1 MALDALG
8 REGGVIL
15 FAEALSPAKLEAA
28 VRASRLAWSAWDR
41 LSPALTCLR
50 QRGSVSEELDTQH
63 QALVRALGVPAWW
76 AYANVAADPY
86 VAITALDAKGKVR
99 WVSRGAATRALGK
112 LKRDAALGAIPFPV
126 ETRPVF
132 DFAELG
138 WREAS
143 EGSARK
149 WKYLARA
156 PAAPPPSRWAPTHTR
171 ELVIAFAGRSEAAER
186 AVIEALTPQTW
197 AIHRV
202 APTVTLIRIP
212 GGVAQPGLESKVR
225 KKYGF
230 TTLACGV
237 DLRAQRVTW
246 DSGALDLKSG
256 TGMAA
261 TGIAFDWQAV
271 LEKAGSK
278 WKLRATSPDVL
289 VGA

>member
-15 FAEALSPAKLEAA
+15 LAAPLSPAKLEAA

-50 QRGSVSEELDTQH
+50 QRGPVGEEVEAQH
-63 QALVRALGVPAWW
+63 HAMVGTIGTPAWLV
-76 AYANVAADPY
+76 YANVAADPY
-86 VAITALDAKGKVR
+86 VAITALDAN
-99 WVSRGAATRALGK
+99 VSRGAAARALGK

-143 EGSARK
+143 EGSGKK

-156 PAAPPPSRWAPTHTR
+156 PAAPLPSRWAPKHVR

-186 AVIEALTPQTW
+186 AVIEAIAPRTW

-212 GGVAQPGLESKVR
+212 GGVAPPGLTTKLT

-230 TTLACGV
+230 TTLACELDV
-237 DLRAQRVTW
+237 RAQRVTW
-246 DSGALDLKSG
+246 GSGALELKTG
-256 TGMAA
+256 TGMGGA
-261 TGIAFDWQAV
+261 GIAFDWQAV